1 MLFGTIDLIKN
12 IKIITHHISLSQSA
26 RKFRIG
32 SQCCGCMSRHFNFGN
47 DRNETVGCIFH
58 NFLYFFL
65 RIIAPLFFS
74 IVAPWEIVIRMS
86 YLGLFTI
93 RAYFGQ
99 FRIFLYF
106 YPPPLVIRQMKMEFI
121 QFIKCHQ
128 IKKLQ
133 HFLFWQK
140 ITSYIHH
147 SPTMRETGG
156 IRNADSRN
164 PNLFLAFP
172 VTIIN
177 GCRHELQQRLDTIKK
192 SCGSF
197 IGRYIYP
204 IGRNLQCIGLI
215 GQGIVYRQTDISL
228 FCFRNTLQ
236 RHSSASQRILQIM
249 KNFHR
254 GFPGR
259 DSHCFFPLQDIY
271 SLHWSKFIRHGY
283 NTIVCRYIIS
293 HSPTREKNE

>member
-47 DRNETVGCIFH
+47 DRNETVGCVLH

-65 RIIAPLFFS
+65 RIIASLFFS
-74 IVAPWEIVIRMS
+74 IVTPWKIIIRVS
-86 YLGLFTI
+86 YLSLFTI
-93 RAYFGQ
+93 RTYFSQ
-99 FRIFLYF
+99 FRVFLYF
-106 YPPPLVIRQMKMEFI
+106 YSPSLVICQMKMEFI
-121 QFIKCHQ
+121 QFIECHQ

-133 HFLFWQK
+133 HFLFGQK

-147 SPTMRETGG
+147 SPTMRETGS

-164 PNLFLAFP
+164 PNLSFVFP

-192 SCGSF
+192 SGGSF

-215 GQGIVYRQTDISL
+215 GQGIIYR
-228 FCFRNTLQ
+228 
-236 RHSSASQRILQIM
+236 
-249 KNFHR
+249 
-254 GFPGR
+254 
-259 DSHCFFPLQDIY
+259 
-271 SLHWSKFIRHGY
+271 
-283 NTIVCRYIIS
+283 
-293 HSPTREKNE
+293 

>member
-1 MLFGTIDLIKN
+1 MDKPTLQSFFVGQTFPLHQMLAMGTLLPRFLGALIPTYVDIMAGEEFHNLCQYIFQEFKCMLFGTINLIKN

-32 SQCCGCMSRHFNFGN
+32 SQCSGCMSRHFNFGN
-47 DRNETVGCIFH
+47 DRNETVGCILH

-65 RIIAPLFFS
+65 RIITPLFFS
-74 IVAPWEIVIRMS
+74 IVTPWKIIIRVS
-86 YLGLFTI
+86 YLSMFTI
-93 RAYFGQ
+93 RTYFSQ
-99 FRIFLYF
+99 FRVFLYF
-106 YPPPLVIRQMKMEFI
+106 YSPSLVIRQMKMEFI
-121 QFIKCHQ
+121 QFIECHQ

-147 SPTMRETGG
+147 SPTMRETGS

-215 GQGIVYRQTDISL
+215 GQGIIYR
-228 FCFRNTLQ
+228 
-236 RHSSASQRILQIM
+236 
-249 KNFHR
+249 
-254 GFPGR
+254 
-259 DSHCFFPLQDIY
+259 
-271 SLHWSKFIRHGY
+271 
-283 NTIVCRYIIS
+283 
-293 HSPTREKNE
+293 